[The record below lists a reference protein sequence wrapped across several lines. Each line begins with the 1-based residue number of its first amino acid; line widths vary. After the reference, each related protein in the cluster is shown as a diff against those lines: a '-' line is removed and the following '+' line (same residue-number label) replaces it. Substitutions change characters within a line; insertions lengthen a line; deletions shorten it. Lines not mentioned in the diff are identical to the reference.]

1 MGGWMLCAMW
11 GGREDAIMG
20 GKDYV
25 GWTRVEVHCD
35 RGGGGEP

>member
-1 MGGWMLCAMW
+1 MGGCYVLC

>member
-1 MGGWMLCAMW
+1 MW
-11 GGREDAIMG
+11 GGGEDAIMG